1 MISYSIVFQKQ
12 CELFIIKL
20 ILMKKTLLIFL
31 SLLLVSSAL
40 TQIPNKMSFQ
50 TVVRNS
56 QGKLMVNNLVGV
68 RFSVLQGSATGSSVY
83 VETHQKSTNAN
94 GLITLQIGTG
104 LVNQGVFSSI
114 NWAMGPYF
122 LKTELDVNGATNY
135 TINGTTEF
143 ESVPFAFHANTVKTL
158 TNGVNLGDMNYWNGS
173 SWVPLS
179 AGSQGQTLTFCD
191 GKPTWT
197 VGGICPGVVSSIDC
211 SNATHVGILT
221 ASSQVTNA
229 TSTLPYSG
237 GNGGPFVTQ
246 AFASKGVLGLTA
258 TLSSGNFS
266 MGSGTLTFTIT
277 GTPTSSGTASFD
289 LTIGGKTCTLT
300 RIVASSTQQNVG
312 SYGANVVDVDGNS
325 YKTVLLG
332 TQQWMAENLKVTKFN
347 DGTLLPVITSSSL
360 WSTNTTGANCYLN
373 NDLATVTKYGRL
385 YNWNAVSRLKNGNK
399 NICPTGW
406 HVPAS
411 TEWITLFDYLGG
423 ITVAGGKMKEVG
435 TLNWT
440 SPNTDATNVSL
451 FTALPGGARM
461 YDIGDY
467 YYYTGSGY
475 WWTSTESNSLEAWR
489 ISLNNNSASVDRAVS
504 EKASG
509 FSIRCIK
516 D

>member
-1 MISYSIVFQKQ
+1 
-12 CELFIIKL
+12 
-20 ILMKKTLLIFL
+20 MKKTLLIFL

-40 TQIPNKMSFQ
+40 TQVPNKMSFQ

-56 QGKLMVNNLVGV
+56 QGKLVVNKIVGI
-68 RFSVLQGSATGSSVY
+68 RLSILQGNTTGTSVY
-83 VETHQKSTNAN
+83 VETHQKSSNTN
-94 GLITLQIGTG
+94 GLITLEIGTG
-104 LVNQGVFSSI
+104 SVSQGVFSSI

-135 TINGTTEF
+135 TIIGTTEF

-179 AGSQGQTLTFCD
+179 AGAQGQTLTFCD

-211 SNATHVGILT
+211 SNATHVGTLN

-246 AFASKGVLGLTA
+246 AFVSKGVLGLTA
-258 TLSSGNFS
+258 TISSGNFS
-266 MGSGTLTFTIT
+266 VGSGTLTFSIT

-300 RIVASSTQQNVG
+300 RVVASSTQQNVG
-312 SYGANVVDVDGNS
+312 SYGSNISDVDGNS

-347 DGTLLPVITSSSL
+347 DGTLIPFYSSESQ
-360 WSTNTTGANCYLN
+360 WSSASAGATCYLN
-373 NDLATVTKYGRL
+373 NDLSMVPKYGRL
-385 YNWNAVSRLKNGNK
+385 YNWYTISKTKNGNK
-399 NICPTGW
+399 NLCPTGW
-406 HVPAS
+406 HVPTLS
-411 TEWITLFDYLGG
+411 EWTVLFDYLGG
-423 ITVAGGKMKEVG
+423 ESVAGGRMKETGYV
-435 TLNWT
+435 NWA
-440 SPNTDATNVSL
+440 SPNTGATNSSL
-451 FTALPGGARM
+451 FTGLPGGGRM
-461 YDIGDY
+461 YDIGTY
-467 YYYTGSGY
+467 AYYTGLGC
-475 WWTSTESNSLEAWR
+475 WWSDNETGTYGAWM
-489 ISLNNNSASVDRAVS
+489 IGLQNNSTGILKS
-504 EKASG
+504 ENGKTDG
-509 FSIRCIK
+509 FSIRCLK